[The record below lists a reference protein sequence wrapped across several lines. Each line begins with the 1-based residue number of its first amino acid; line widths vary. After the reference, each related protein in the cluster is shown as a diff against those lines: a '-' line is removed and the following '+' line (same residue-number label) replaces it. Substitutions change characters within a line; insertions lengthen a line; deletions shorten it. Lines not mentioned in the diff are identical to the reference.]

1 MIKKRPED
9 LCGEAKRVVQA
20 GTTGGT
26 RDNEG
31 GAIEMLSV
39 AAF

>member
-20 GTTGGT
+20 GTTGGA
-26 RDNEG
+26 RDNG
-31 GAIEMLSV
+31 GTIEMLSV